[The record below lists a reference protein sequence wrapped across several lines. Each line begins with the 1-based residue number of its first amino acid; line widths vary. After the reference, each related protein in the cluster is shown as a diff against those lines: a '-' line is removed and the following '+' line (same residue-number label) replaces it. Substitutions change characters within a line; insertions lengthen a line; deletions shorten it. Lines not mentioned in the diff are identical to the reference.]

1 MLSLHIRTL
10 NYWISPKIITDRA
23 LFVFKAFLV
32 KKRKILVCINFG
44 IGKYLIGKLRE
55 LRNLYGYRLLDIYI
69 YFVENNQHLRFNKVE
84 TCQA

>member
-10 NYWISPKIITDRA
+10 NYWISPKNYHRA
-23 LFVFKAFLV
+23 LFVFKVFLV

-44 IGKYLIGKLRE
+44 IGKYIIGKLRK

-69 YFVENNQHLRFNKVE
+69 YFVEKNQHFRFNKVE